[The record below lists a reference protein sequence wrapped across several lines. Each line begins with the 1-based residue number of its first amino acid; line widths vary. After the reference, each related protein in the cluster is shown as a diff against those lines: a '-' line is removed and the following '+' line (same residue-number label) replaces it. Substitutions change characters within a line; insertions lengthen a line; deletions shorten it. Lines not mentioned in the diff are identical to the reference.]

1 MQERF
6 SYAPFVIPFTVGL
19 IYIISYFAFSFI
31 KLLHDLSWADRKRFF
46 RSIFSYRIFVSGWE
60 AVRECLLHVKMFRR
74 NKMLGFMHMSIAFGW
89 FMMILLAHVE
99 VKIYAPHRF
108 NLPYYPIFF
117 RYFTKETDLTLGGS
131 FLFFLMDF
139 FLLMVL
145 VGVGMAVFKRFN
157 SRPMGMRRTTRLKM
171 PDRIAVYT
179 LWLIFPL
186 RLLAESYTANIAGGS
201 FLTKTV
207 GHLVGAAP
215 EMMGVGFWWGYSIA
229 LGMFFVVLPFSR
241 FMHIPTEVVLIL
253 FRNAGIRS
261 RKKGDGYATAE
272 VYSCSRCG
280 VCIDVCQISSAAHIS
295 KDTSVY
301 FIRKLREKD
310 PSALLSAENCLM
322 CGRCVEACPVGI
334 DSVRLRQNVRELKAP
349 KQQGDF
355 SYIPDRA
362 VEKADVLYFAGCM
375 TRSMPSIEGPMLAIL
390 EASGDRYS
398 YMDKDGTICCGRPMM
413 LAGQV
418 EAAKAMMA
426 KNTELIRRSGAKTLV
441 TSCPICYRI
450 FRQHYNLKGIEVLHH
465 TQYIDRLIQ
474 DGRITVRYT
483 PIRASYHDPC
493 DLGRG
498 CGVYQ
503 APRRVINAI
512 CDLDEAAESGKWSL
526 CCGAS
531 LADTVLGE
539 RQRRD
544 IAQDAFTRLTE
555 KGQYVLYTACP
566 LCKKTFTGVSDGRPV
581 EDIAQAVARSL
592 VALPAS
598 SSKASAGK

>member
-1 MQERF
+1 M
-6 SYAPFVIPFTVGL
+6 
-19 IYIISYFAFSFI
+19 
-31 KLLHDLSWADRKRFF
+31 
-46 RSIFSYRIFVSGWE
+46 
-60 AVRECLLHVKMFRR
+60 
-74 NKMLGFMHMSIAFGW
+74 
-89 FMMILLAHVE
+89 
-99 VKIYAPHRF
+99 
-108 NLPYYPIFF
+108 
-117 RYFTKETDLTLGGS
+117 
-131 FLFFLMDF
+131 
-139 FLLMVL
+139 
-145 VGVGMAVFKRFN
+145 
-157 SRPMGMRRTTRLKM
+157 
-171 PDRIAVYT
+171 
-179 LWLIFPL
+179 
-186 RLLAESYTANIAGGS
+186 
-201 FLTKTV
+201 
-207 GHLVGAAP
+207 
-215 EMMGVGFWWGYSIA
+215 
-229 LGMFFVVLPFSR
+229 LPFSR

-261 RKKGDGYATAE
+261 RKKGDGYATTE

-334 DSVRLRQNVRELKAP
+334 DSVRLRQNVRELNAP

-512 CDLDEAAESGKWSL
+512 CDLDEAAESGKSSL

-555 KGQYVLYTACP
+555 KGQDVLYTACP

-592 VALPAS
+592 V
-598 SSKASAGK
+598 SAGNTSK